1 MEEKDFLFD
10 IDLIHLPL
18 DIEDWFFTIPV
29 RLTIAEIESLRK
41 AEKEWEQTDEWENR
55 YDDADDEYYIRK
67 YCPDVHKK
75 VRDTL
80 REYCTRH
87 FNQDVV
93 NELGQADIYIARQDD
108 FDMEQYYYD
117 YLKDYL
123 IEYDDPRKDDEE
135 FIRDRAEYAASVHEG
150 EARAGTIAPGE
161 VSIKV
166 LMDGID

>member
-41 AEKEWEQTDEWENR
+41 AEKEWEQTDEWKNR
-55 YDDADDEYYIRK
+55 HSDADDEYYIRK

-93 NELGQADIYIARQDD
+93 NELGQADIYIARQ
-108 FDMEQYYYD
+108 ED
-117 YLKDYL
+117 Y
-123 IEYDDPRKDDEE
+123 
-135 FIRDRAEYAASVHEG
+135 
-150 EARAGTIAPGE
+150 
-161 VSIKV
+161 
-166 LMDGID
+166 